1 VAGSTITKASARV
14 GRREAILAAAARLFS
29 SRGYADTGIDDIGE
43 AVGITGPAVYR
54 HFASKQE
61 LLVAVLER
69 AVVHAESIAPGVR
82 SEAGSAEDTLR
93 RVIDELVTACID
105 DRALTAIYWQQSGNL
120 PDAPRRALE
129 RAQRAMIEEFAVIVR
144 AVRTDLTPSESRAA
158 VFAASA
164 LMRSVAQRASSL
176 DEPVLHRLLAS
187 MAYAALLAGTP
198 READASS

>member
-1 VAGSTITKASARV
+1 VVGSTVTKSSARI
-14 GRREAILAAAARLFS
+14 GRRQAILDAATRLFS

-82 SEAGSAEDTLR
+82 SKAGSPEDTLR
-93 RVIDELVTACID
+93 RVIDELVTACIE
-105 DRALTAIYWQQSGNL
+105 DRALTAIYWQQSANL
-120 PDAPRRALE
+120 PEGPRRELE
-129 RAQRAMIEEFAVIVR
+129 RAQREMIDEFAGILR
-144 AVRTDLTPSESRAA
+144 AVRTDLTPSEARAA

-164 LMRSVAQRASSL
+164 LMRSVAQRSSSL
-176 DEPVLHRLLAS
+176 GEDTLHRLLAS

-198 READASS
+198 LPERA

>member
-93 RVIDELVTACID
+93 RVIDALTACID

-198 READASS
+198 READAGS